1 LKLFFF
7 FLLITTCL
15 NSESAGKDKVVGNKD
30 TLGGNVAHSRNQ
42 EEVDV
47 LRYVYVTIQNTIC
60 FEGRRLINCTS
71 CRVEEDESQNQPT
84 FNSSHVASSTKETTI
99 SNDECPCMR
108 DKPFLH
114 VMAPGFGQDG
124 IPSAK
129 KPWKERYAL

>member
-1 LKLFFF
+1 
-7 FLLITTCL
+7 LLITTCL
-15 NSESAGKDKVVGNKD
+15 NSESADQDKGAGNKD
-30 TLGGNVAHSRNQ
+30 TLRVNVVHSSNQ
-42 EEVDV
+42 EEEVDV

-60 FEGRRLINCTS
+60 FEGIRLINCTS

-84 FNSSHVASSTKETTI
+84 FKSSDIGSSTKETTI

-114 VMAPGFGQDG
+114 VMAPGFGEDG

-129 KPWKERYAL
+129 KPWKERYVL